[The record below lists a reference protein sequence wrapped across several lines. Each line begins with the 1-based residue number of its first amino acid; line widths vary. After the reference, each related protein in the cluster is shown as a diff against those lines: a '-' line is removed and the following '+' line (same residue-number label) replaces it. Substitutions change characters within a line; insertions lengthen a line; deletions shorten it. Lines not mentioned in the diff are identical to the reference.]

1 MDQNVFDSFG
11 GDGQISDLIDQFYYK
26 VLFDQTLRGKF
37 LKADMTRV
45 RLQQK
50 TFFAQMFGC
59 PHTKYTGKDLIEVH
73 KNLNITNK
81 QFDRFLHHLK
91 CILSDM
97 NKSQEI
103 IDEILKR
110 VDNHRKLIVFE

>member
-1 MDQNVFDSFG
+1 MDQSMFEQFG

-26 VLFDQTLRGKF
+26 VLFDQSLRSMF

-59 PHTKYTGKDLIEVH
+59 IHTKYTGKDLIEVH
-73 KNLNITNK
+73 KNLSITDQ

-91 CILSDM
+91 CILADM
-97 NKSQEI
+97 NKPQEL
-103 IDEILKR
+103 IDEILKK
-110 VDNHRKLIVFE
+110 VDSHRNLIVFK